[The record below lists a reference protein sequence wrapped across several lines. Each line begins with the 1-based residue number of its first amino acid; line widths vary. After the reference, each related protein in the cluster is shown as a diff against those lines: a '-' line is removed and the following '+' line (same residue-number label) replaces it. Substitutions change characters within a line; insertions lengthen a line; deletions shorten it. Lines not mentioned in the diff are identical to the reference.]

1 MVTDD
6 ICFMTAT
13 EMARRIRA
21 RELSAR
27 EVMDAHLRQ
36 IERLNPTVNAI
47 VSAIDPEEALT
58 LSDSADERLRA
69 GGDVGPLHGLPIAH
83 KDMEETAGIRTTYGS
98 PIYSDNV
105 PTRDTLLVQRL
116 KSAGALTIG
125 KTNVP
130 EFAAGSQT
138 FNPIFGATLNPYDT
152 TKTSGGSSGGAAAAL
167 ACGMLPIAD
176 GSDMGG
182 SLRNPGNFNNVVGLR
197 VSPGRVP
204 TWPAGN
210 AWSNLSVKGPMAR
223 TVEDT
228 ALMLSAIA
236 GPDARAPISLGE
248 PGAIF
253 RQPLV
258 REFAGVR
265 VAWSPDLGGLPV
277 DPRVREALESQRHVF
292 EDIGCVVEEAT
303 PDFSGA
309 DEVFTTLRAA
319 SFAAGHAEEL
329 KHYRHLIKDTVIW
342 NTEEGLKLSSLD
354 VSRAEAKRTELYQR
368 VRAFMEEYD
377 FLLCPVNQAPP
388 FDVETPHLTEINGV
402 EMENYIAWMKSAYYI
417 TVTTLPAISVPCGFT
432 AEGLP
437 VGLQIVGRWRDDFGV
452 LQIAHAFE
460 QATEVWKRRPPVVSE

>member
-1 MVTDD
+1 MATDD
-6 ICFMTAT
+6 RCFMTAT
-13 EMARRIRA
+13 EMARAIRD
-21 RELSAR
+21 REVSAR
-27 EVMDAHLRQ
+27 EIMTAHLQQ
-36 IERLNPTVNAI
+36 IERVNPTVNAI
-47 VSAIDPEEALT
+47 VSAIDPEQALA
-58 LSDSADERLRA
+58 LAGKADERLAA
-69 GGDVGPLHGLPIAH
+69 GEDVGPLHGLPVAH
-83 KDMEETAGIRTTYGS
+83 KDMEETAGIRTTFGS

-116 KSAGALTIG
+116 KAAGALTIG

-138 FNPIFGATLNPYDT
+138 FNPIFGATLNPYDL

-176 GSDMGG
+176 GSDLGG

-197 VSPGRVP
+197 VTPGRVP

-210 AWSNLSVKGPMAR
+210 AWSTLSVKGPMAR

-228 ALMLSAIA
+228 ALMLSALA
-236 GPDARAPISLGE
+236 GPDARAPISLGD
-248 PGAIF
+248 PGEAF
-253 RQPLV
+253 RQPLDQD
-258 REFAGVR
+258 FNGVR

-277 DPRVREALESQRHVF
+277 DARVRDVLESQRHVF
-292 EDIGCVVEEAT
+292 EAIGCTVEEAS

-309 DEVFTTLRAA
+309 DYIFTTLRAA

-342 NTEEGLKLSSLD
+342 NTEEGLKLTALD
-354 VSRAEAKRTELYQR
+354 VSRAESKRTELYHH
-368 VRAFMEEYD
+368 VRTFMEEYD
-377 FLLCPVNQAPP
+377 FLLCPVNQVPP
-388 FDVETPHLTEINGV
+388 FSVDTPYPTEINGV
-402 EMENYIAWMKSAYYI
+402 AMENYITWMKSAYYI
-417 TVTTLPAISVPCGFT
+417 TITALPAISVPCGFT
-432 AEGLP
+432 PEGLP

-460 QATEVWKRRPPVVSE
+460 RATEIWKRHPVVALQ